1 MAYAKGKYAKFIS
14 DRSGMEFPYNEMVVE
29 WNGARV
35 HKSEFEPKTPQDNP
49 MRHSSDA
56 EPLQFPRPARVESAV
71 ATLLPLNPFRFTAS
85 SATVT
90 VFEPD
95 HGRDT
100 SDTVRFRDVTG
111 NLFGAAV
118 TEIEDEDG
126 ARKVTAFLLDM
137 AEGFSETEEQ
147 LRDFYR
153 HHKSI
158 VDVLDKDWNDQY
170 EALKQGFSDLKQK
183 LLAAEEEDKE

>member
-14 DRSGMEFPYNEMVVE
+14 DRSGMEYPYKEMVKE

-35 HKSEFEPKTPQDNP
+35 HTSEFEPKAPQE
-49 MRHSSDA
+49 
-56 EPLQFPRPARVESAV
+56 EPHKYIPDPEALQFPRPDRTESAV

-85 SATVT
+85 STTVT

-95 HGRDT
+95 HGRSS

-118 TEIEDEDG
+118 SEIEDEDG
-126 ARKVTAFLLDM
+126 YSITKTDD
-137 AEGFSETEEQ
+137 
-147 LRDFYR
+147 DFYTFTV
-153 HHKSI
+153 STAPGI
-158 VDVLDKDWNDQY
+158 TGNGGG
-170 EALKQGFSDLKQK
+170 GFVSAGPATLSN
-183 LLAAEEEDKE
+183 